1 MITASQAVFPNA
13 VPQPSAHCSSPQYL
27 SAFHIKSIRIA
38 KQTKWSLWHFSH
50 LKAMSCWGEVSFP
63 SEFGFRLLFV
73 VAWVARRLSKK
84 KISISI
90 CWQTL
95 VLSVRKK
102 ITEVVTKRYFQPG
115 FHSLCNMKEAFWE
128 QVGTHYGCV
137 NQFKQITPTLLSSY
151 ADYCCSWQKKNVCGR
166 GFMLFKKYARTYM
179 CILWKRGV
187 WEHIYAQQGTD
198 KRDAIGLFENVL
210 CTRRGDILIPGWSQ
224 DLKESQL

>member
-13 VPQPSAHCSSPQYL
+13 VPQPSAHCSSPQY
-27 SAFHIKSIRIA
+27 FHIKSIRIA

-151 ADYCCSWQKKNVCGR
+151 ADYCCSWQKKMCVGGDSCYLKNMRELTCVFFGKEEF
-166 GFMLFKKYARTYM
+166 GNTFMPNREL
-179 CILWKRGV
+179 
-187 WEHIYAQQGTD
+187 
-198 KRDAIGLFENVL
+198 
-210 CTRRGDILIPGWSQ
+210 TREML
-224 DLKESQL
+224 

>member
-1 MITASQAVFPNA
+1 
-13 VPQPSAHCSSPQYL
+13 
-27 SAFHIKSIRIA
+27 
-38 KQTKWSLWHFSH
+38 
-50 LKAMSCWGEVSFP
+50 MSCWGEVSFP

-151 ADYCCSWQKKNVCGR
+151 ADYCCSWQKKMCVGGDSCYLKNMRELTCVFFGKEEF
-166 GFMLFKKYARTYM
+166 GNTFMPNREL
-179 CILWKRGV
+179 
-187 WEHIYAQQGTD
+187 
-198 KRDAIGLFENVL
+198 
-210 CTRRGDILIPGWSQ
+210 TREML
-224 DLKESQL
+224 